1 MKCLAR
7 KIINFLK
14 NNRYQMVILLGI
26 IFVAILLIA
35 KIISLGKNKK
45 TPEEVE
51 MEESAYSYKDVMDDI
66 SYLAS
71 DKDAKIKLN
80 DLVDPLY
87 ISNKVDYLYIRQV
100 ADVIGADKKDYYDV
114 LYVKNEYDLVQKD
127 VFDYIYNR
135 FADDSPYIT
144 KATIYLDDSIPFKL
158 REDLD
163 VSDYKGKIVDC
174 YIKDN
179 MIFKIKG
186 LSEKTITYENALIL
200 ESDIEATFYC
210 NGSYMIMKSKV
221 EGLNDKEIYSL
232 TVSNDG
238 IIGKRNYDGMVKDK
252 VLYAT
257 DSSIVTKNNG
267 QLNVSDGFIA
277 YDLKGK
283 YASTESVINSFSGYK
298 EVKLYMREG
307 KVIAAVADDDQKEY
321 ENIRVLIS
329 NENFSEYKHKNATVK
344 CNEEMCISV
353 NDSEVEQVPKD
364 VIYDIRRSEY
374 KDGDIIKVETKSPDG
389 KISLNSL
396 KRSNE
401 TPSYRGTLY
410 ITAVDG
416 GFNIVNEVG
425 MEEYLYGVVS
435 SEVPSTYGIESLK
448 AMAVVARGYAY
459 SMKKA
464 GSYSKYNADIDDTSL
479 CQIYNNKTE
488 TEEAIRAVKE
498 TTGVTVCV
506 DNEVIIPY
514 YFSTSAGVTLNNSDI
529 WKQEDLKYI
538 KSGLQLGSLD
548 ENVDLS
554 DEDKFRDFIDNYSD
568 KDYLEKELPFF
579 RWKAHLTTEE
589 MTRAVNK
596 RIGSKVDRNLGSIL
610 VKEDDDFKVR
620 SIDDLGNITDIKVTK
635 RSKTGAILEMEIT
648 GDKNTIK
655 VTGSINF
662 DNLII
667 DDSTDIEL
675 NDGSSLNDWGSLLSS
690 VYYVKKTEDGFDII
704 GGGLE
709 NGVGLSLYGATV
721 LSDRGYSYKEIL
733 NYYYSGIII
742 KNSYTGEEI

>member
-690 VYYVKKTEDGFDII
+690 VY
-704 GGGLE
+704 
-709 NGVGLSLYGATV
+709 
-721 LSDRGYSYKEIL
+721 
-733 NYYYSGIII
+733 
-742 KNSYTGEEI
+742 

>member
-71 DKDAKIKLN
+71 DTDAKIKLN

-100 ADVIGADKKDYYDV
+100 ADVIGANKKDYYDV

-267 QLNVSDGFIA
+267 KLNVSDGFIA

-307 KVIAAVADDDQKEY
+307 KVIAAVADDAQKEY

-690 VYYVKKTEDGFDII
+690 VYYVKKTEDGFDIV
-704 GGGLE
+704 GGGLG